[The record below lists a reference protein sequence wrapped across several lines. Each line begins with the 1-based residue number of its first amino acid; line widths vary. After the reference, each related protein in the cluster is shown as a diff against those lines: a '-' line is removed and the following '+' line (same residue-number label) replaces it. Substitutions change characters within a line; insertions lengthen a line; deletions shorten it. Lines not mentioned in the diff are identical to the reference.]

1 MSKLYGSV
9 VNRIFE
15 GRILNEDKLVH
26 TGDDINMYYW
36 SDVHCYYVTAVE
48 NQKRIRVKE
57 YNVCADK
64 SKQNGM
70 GHQNWLY
77 FKTLKEMNEYLNKY
91 HPGKYPTNVED
102 NSEETWVFRYGGWWK
117 ETAKGKYA
125 KLDGKI
131 TVGKNIKNYY
141 YDWSF

>member
-15 GRILNEDKLVH
+15 GRILNEDKLIH

-57 YNVCADK
+57 YNVCADRTK
-64 SKQNGM
+64 PGGM
-70 GHQNWLY
+70 GHQDWLY
-77 FKTLKEMNEYLNKY
+77 FKTAKEEDAYLRQFGINHNSREYK
-91 HPGKYPTNVED
+91 
-102 NSEETWVFRYGGWWK
+102 EETWVFRYGGWWK